1 MDNKYEK
8 IDILRGQA
16 IMLKKQMEIMIAE
29 VDEHWSELGASN
41 DCTRMKED
49 LGYAIGYVDHLQDV
63 LEG

>member
-1 MDNKYEK
+1 MRNNYEK

-16 IMLKKQMEIMIAE
+16 IMLKMQMETMVAE
-29 VDEHWSELGASN
+29 VDEYWSELGASN

-49 LGYAIGYVDHLQDV
+49 LEYAMDYVDHLRDV